1 VGAISDSVPSN
12 VAVIASVTRSV
23 SGKRVA
29 IPNPVARRS
38 FACINSELVSERSQA
53 DIYIF
58 LKAVICLCCVCQQT
72 TTSVM
77 MTSHGDKVRSS
88 EAYDRVWRPTCNI
101 FCKTVMY
108 TEAKNHHRHASILA
122 YV

>member
-1 VGAISDSVPSN
+1 MGAISDSVPSN

-58 LKAVICLCCVCQQT
+58 LKAVICMPVLCLPTNDNVC
-72 TTSVM
+72 
-77 MTSHGDKVRSS
+77 DDDIAR
-88 EAYDRVWRPTCNI
+88 
-101 FCKTVMY
+101 
-108 TEAKNHHRHASILA
+108 
-122 YV
+122 